1 MAGVKVEPGSCT
13 VRGVSQSGER
23 ETRHARDFQNWSG
36 TRHCTPVAR
45 AEPQGEAGIEQLV
58 RHSARTGLRLK
69 PVGAGHSWSD
79 IACTDGV
86 MLSLDRYADVL
97 DVDRE
102 RHRVTVQAG
111 IRLSDLGAR
120 LRDSGMAMSVL
131 GSISEQSVA
140 GAISTGTHGSGL
152 GFGNLATSVVDMR
165 LVTGRGETLEI
176 DGSDPELLSAAR
188 VGLGALGVV
197 STVTL
202 QCEPEFNLEEI
213 AEPVRFERALDRLP
227 QLLESHE
234 HVKLWWLPHTDSIQI
249 YLADRTG
256 RKATRRGLSRR
267 FDESSASLALFAA
280 LLRAG
285 RARPAM
291 IPALNRMVGG
301 SIFKKERRVARADR
315 VFNVAQIPVHRE
327 SEFAVS
333 LDYGV
338 GAMYALRDLIQ
349 REKLHV
355 NFIVEMRF
363 VAADDIMMS
372 PAYGRDS
379 CHIGAYMFESEGID
393 RYFAEFQRIMHAMG
407 GRPHWGKEYSL
418 PGPEIREL
426 YPMAAR
432 FNEIR
437 RKLDPRGVFENDF
450 IRRLFED
457 GV

>member
-1 MAGVKVEPGSCT
+1 MSRPAAELEI
-13 VRGVSQSGER
+13 RR
-23 ETRHARDFQNWSG
+23 ERDFQNWAG
-36 TRHCTPVAR
+36 TKRCTPVAR
-45 AEPQGEAGIEQLV
+45 AEPTSEAELEELV
-58 RHSARTGLRLK
+58 RHSTRTGLRLK
-69 PVGAGHSWSD
+69 AVGAGHSWSD

-86 MLSLDRYADVL
+86 MLSLDRYAGVL

-102 RHRVTVQAG
+102 RQRITVQAG

-120 LRDSGMAMSVL
+120 LREHGMAMSVL
-131 GSISEQSVA
+131 GSISKQSIA

-152 GFGNLATSVVDMR
+152 GFGNLATAVVGMR
-165 LVTGRGETLEI
+165 LVTGRGETLEL
-176 DGSDPELLSAAR
+176 DGSNPELLSAAR

-202 QCEPEFNLEEI
+202 QCEPEFNLEEVT
-213 AEPVRFERALDRLP
+213 EPVHFERALDRLP

-234 HVKLWWLPHTDSIQI
+234 HVKLWWLPHTDFIQI
-249 YLADRTG
+249 YLADRSG

-267 FDESSASLALFAA
+267 LSESSASLGVFAA

-285 RARPAM
+285 RARPSM
-291 IPALNRMVGG
+291 IPALNRVVGG
-301 SIFKKERRVARADR
+301 SIFVKERRVERSDR

-349 REKLHV
+349 REELRV

-379 CHIGAYMFESEGID
+379 CQIGAYMFESEGID
-393 RYFAEFQRIMHAMG
+393 RYFSEFSRIMHAMG
-407 GRPHWGKEYSL
+407 GRPHWGKEFSL
-418 PGPEIREL
+418 PGAQIREL
-426 YPMAAR
+426 YPMAGR

-437 RKLDPRGVFENDF
+437 KELDPHGIFENDF
-450 IRRLFED
+450 VRRLFED
-457 GV
+457 RT